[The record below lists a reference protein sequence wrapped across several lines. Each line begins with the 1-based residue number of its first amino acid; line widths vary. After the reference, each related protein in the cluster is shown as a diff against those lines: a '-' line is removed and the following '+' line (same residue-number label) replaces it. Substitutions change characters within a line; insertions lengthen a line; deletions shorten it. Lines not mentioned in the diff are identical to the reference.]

1 MNKILKSFI
10 VIIAILFLLTS
21 LCPISFAETDFAEQI
36 DSEEGSMFE
45 KIIAGMLGGIAQ
57 AIFDL
62 CTSETMGI
70 GFKDYDELI
79 FNKGVDA
86 NSVAPFT
93 NELWSK
99 TMSWYK
105 IFASVA
111 GILILIAVIML
122 SYKMMMAGNS
132 TAKKTEAKDNLMRL
146 LLRWPCNSF
155 STTVCKIFAICKQFS
170 CKFISSKCQFFFK
183 WTTWRKYD
191 DLYSYW

>member
-1 MNKILKSFI
+1 MKKIIKSFV
-10 VIIAILFLLTS
+10 VIITILFLLVSMCPLS
-21 LCPISFAETDFAEQI
+21 LAETDFSEQI

-62 CTSETMGI
+62 CTSDTMGI

-79 FNKGVDA
+79 FNKGVDV
-86 NSVAPFT
+86 NSIAPFT
-93 NELWSK
+93 QELWTK
-99 TMSWYK
+99 TMTWYK

-122 SYKMMMAGNS
+122 SYKIMLAGNS

-146 LLRWPCNSF
+146 LLRWFSNSI
-155 STTVCKIFAICKQFS
+155 STIIYKVLIICK
-170 CKFISSKCQFFFK
+170 
-183 WTTWRKYD
+183 
-191 DLYSYW
+191 

>member
-1 MNKILKSFI
+1 MNKILKSFV
-10 VIIAILFLLTS
+10 VIITILFFFIS
-21 LCPISFAETDFAEQI
+21 ICPISFAETDFAEQI

-70 GFKDYDELI
+70 GFNDYDELI

-86 NSVAPFT
+86 NSIAPFT
-93 NELWSK
+93 EELWSK
-99 TMSWYK
+99 TMTWYK

-111 GILILIAVIML
+111 GILILIAVVML

-146 LLRWPCNSF
+146 LLRWISNSF
-155 STTVCKIFAICKQFS
+155 STTICKVFVI
-170 CKFISSKCQFFFK
+170 CK
-183 WTTWRKYD
+183 
-191 DLYSYW
+191 

>member
-10 VIIAILFLLTS
+10 VVITILFLLIS
-21 LCPISFAETDFAEQI
+21 ICPISFAETDFAEQI

-111 GILILIAVIML
+111 GILILIAVVML

-146 LLRWPCNSF
+146 FLRWFSNSF
-155 STTVCKIFAICKQFS
+155 GTA
-170 CKFISSKCQFFFK
+170 
-183 WTTWRKYD
+183 
-191 DLYSYW
+191 LY

>member
-1 MNKILKSFI
+1 
-10 VIIAILFLLTS
+10 
-21 LCPISFAETDFAEQI
+21 
-36 DSEEGSMFE
+36 
-45 KIIAGMLGGIAQ
+45 MLGGIAQ

-93 NELWSK
+93 DELWSK
-99 TMSWYK
+99 TMTWYK

-132 TAKKTEAKDNLMRL
+132 TAKKTVRKRTIIRKEI
-146 LLRWPCNSF
+146 
-155 STTVCKIFAICKQFS
+155 KIDAAMFLTKELTAAVTKS
-170 CKFISSKCQFFFK
+170 ALKE
-183 WTTWRKYD
+183 
-191 DLYSYW
+191 